1 MGNLRR
7 WSSSASGNSSVA
19 GGANTINFA
28 EGQAPG
34 SVNNSAR
41 EMMAQ
46 VRGIYT
52 PAEWGWVEF
61 SATASVASQTTI
73 KLTGNQTT
81 NWTAGR
87 RWRLKSA
94 STTRYGSVVSSSFTA
109 ETTITVTVDSG
120 SLSASHSL
128 AALAAIDS
136 NHVPGFSD
144 YARLAS
150 ANTFTAAQTISTGA
164 SQALLLLTA
173 NAAVAKTIQFLTG
186 ATSRWVVSSE
196 ATAESG
202 ANAGSNFIINNYN
215 DAGAYL
221 STPFQITRSTGNVG
235 IGVTP
240 TAKLHVLD
248 LFDGNK
254 TICSFNNISNVSTAT
269 AASIDLVADQS
280 WVRFTTTRDGAGTS
294 AALTISPTV
303 AGTPTDRL
311 RIDTSGN
318 ILNVSSGGL
327 GYGTGSG
334 GAVTQL
340 TSRTTGVT
348 LNKTNGS
355 ITLFSAANSTTF
367 RTFTVTNSTVAATDV
382 ILLSQRSGVDR
393 QQLLVTNVAAGSF
406 DIAHATTTGT
416 TTEAPIINFAVIKA
430 VTS

>member
-1 MGNLRR
+1 
-7 WSSSASGNSSVA
+7 
-19 GGANTINFA
+19 
-28 EGQAPG
+28 
-34 SVNNSAR
+34 
-41 EMMAQ
+41 MADTKISQ
-46 VRGIYT
+46 L
-52 PAEWGWVEF
+52 P
-61 SATASVASQTTI
+61 SATTPLSGAELVPLVQSGATVQTPTNEI
-73 KLTGNQTT
+73 SKLTAA
-81 NWTAGR
+81 TANI
-87 RWRLKSA
+87 
-94 STTRYGSVVSSSFTA
+94 FTA
-109 ETTITVTVDSG
+109 V
-120 SLSASHSL
+120 
-128 AALAAIDS
+128 
-136 NHVPGFSD
+136 
-144 YARLAS
+144 
-150 ANTFTAAQTISTGA
+150 QTISTGA

-202 ANAGSNFIINNYN
+202 ANAGSNFIINSYN

-248 LFDGNK
+248 AFDGNK
-254 TICSFNNISNVSTAT
+254 VISSFNNINNVSTAT

-334 GAVTQL
+334 GTIAQAG
-340 TSRTTGVT
+340 SRTAGVT

-355 ITLFSAANSTTF
+355 ITLFSAPNSTTF

-406 DIAHATTTGT
+406 DIAHATTSGT